1 MQNKGA
7 ISSALIFSSTL
18 FLSAC
23 NDNLEQE
30 KSNSESVAIESS
42 ENVVATENS
51 QQTKGQV
58 DRLDPNKERGN
69 KKEIK
74 TVDLVD
80 GFSVEGSKQEALKT
94 LDLSLNFEAI
104 ETDKSPYLYRSRG
117 DQLKL
122 LPGIFEFEEYFPD
135 SRHASKKE
143 QIEEIEMP
151 IFWDVVESYFK
162 SLILSHSTIREY
174 KNCLKRHFFKTL
186 GPMKIDEIRYSHI
199 VDVMSD
205 VEWKSMKTRNNV
217 ISPLRGVFKF
227 AIADRLISYNPAE
240 ELAFAETQ
248 KPEPDPLSLD
258 ELELV
263 LDWVKKNENEVL
275 YSFFEFAF
283 FTGLRTSE
291 MLAVSWKDVDWLKCR
306 IRIDKARVEGV
317 LKGTKTYEKRDVE
330 LNSRALAALKR
341 MKRHS
346 FLRGEEVF
354 INPNTNTPYI
364 TNKAIREVW
373 NFCLKKLGVRH
384 RVSYQTRHT
393 YCTLNLM
400 AGANIMWVSKQMGH
414 SNTQMTL
421 IRYSAWIEQ
430 SDKASETT
438 KLDAFVNQSGGKVG
452 VMSVC

>member
-1 MQNKGA
+1 MDTNELPKGVRIRNSSIA
-7 ISSALIFSSTL
+7 IRFQYQGKRCEETWKVKPTAANI
-18 FLSAC
+18 
-23 NDNLEQE
+23 
-30 KSNSESVAIESS
+30 
-42 ENVVATENS
+42 
-51 QQTKGQV
+51 
-58 DRLDPNKERGN
+58 
-69 KKEIK
+69 KKAAKMRRDVIAEIR
-74 TVDLVD
+74 
-80 GFSVEGSKQEALKT
+80 A
-94 LDLSLNFEAI
+94 
-104 ETDKSPYLYRSRG
+104 
-117 DQLKL
+117 
-122 LPGIFEFEEYFPD
+122 GIFNIAEYFPD

-143 QIEEIEMP
+143 QQEEIEIP
-151 IFWDVVESYFK
+151 TFLEVAESYIK
-162 SLILSHSTIREY
+162 SLVKAKSTIREY
-174 KNCLKRHFFKTL
+174 KNCLKRYFSKTI
-186 GPMKIDEIRYSHI
+186 GPMKIDEIRYSHLVSVLGDI
-199 VDVMSD
+199 
-205 VEWKSMKTRNNV
+205 EWGSMKTRNNV

-240 ELAFAETQ
+240 GLAFATTE

-317 LKGTKTYEKRDVE
+317 LKGTKTNKKRDVE

-341 MKRHS
+341 MKSHS
-346 FLRGEEVF
+346 FLRGEEIF

-364 TNKAIREVW
+364 TNKAIRLVW

-393 YCTLNLM
+393 FCTMNLM

-421 IRYSAWIEQ
+421 TRYSAWIEQ
-430 SDKASETT
+430 SDKASETN